1 MGDEYRD
8 RVAPKAESRCPYG
21 HDRQESACRPARA
34 ARARPGR
41 LRDRVQVPAVQQ
53 SSGTTDEKIPY
64 ALADLDAMWIEGA
77 LVYGGTGWSSGVLH
91 TLQAAQRAV
100 RCDPPAGF

>member
-1 MGDEYRD
+1 M
-8 RVAPKAESRCPYG
+8 
-21 HDRQESACRPARA
+21 
-34 ARARPGR
+34 
-41 LRDRVQVPAVQQ
+41 QVPAVQQ